1 MSKNLKTLLTVLS
14 IVAAIVVLCVL
25 LSLRGVKNYSDKYEG
40 VDLDKNVVGLER
52 TGTYKGYL
60 NNHAGAKEPQ
70 KTIDVD
76 LYNHEADGNV
86 SVYTNFH
93 DEAKCLFTDIES
105 VVTYTIDVPEAGF
118 YNVYMEYLITESRGV
133 AAERAFYI
141 NGELPFD
148 DALNLNFTRI
158 WTDGGEKRVD
168 NQGNEIRP
176 TQVEAYDWQSSYFS
190 DKLG

>member
-1 MSKNLKTLLTVLS
+1 M
-14 IVAAIVVLCVL
+14 
-25 LSLRGVKNYSDKYEG
+25 
-40 VDLDKNVVGLER
+40 
-52 TGTYKGYL
+52 
-60 NNHAGAKEPQ
+60 
-70 KTIDVD
+70 D
-76 LYNHEADGNV
+76 LYNYEADGNV

-158 WTDGGEKRVD
+158 WTVARSVSTTRATKSVPLRLKLTTGSHL
-168 NQGNEIRP
+168 ISP
-176 TQVEAYDWQSSYFS
+176 TSS
-190 DKLG
+190 DMK